1 MTMNTDGVVER
12 LDIFKNQFICM
23 SIIEN
28 FETINPLP
36 FQKGMER
43 FYASQKSI
51 EYVIK
56 SWTFIE
62 IYDKVRQESPGLF
75 IMSMIIS

>member
-1 MTMNTDGVVER
+1 MNV
-12 LDIFKNQFICM
+12 IFKYTC
-23 SIIEN
+23 
-28 FETINPLP
+28 
-36 FQKGMER
+36 
-43 FYASQKSI
+43 QKSI

-75 IMSMIIS
+75 IMSMIIL